1 MSAEFIP
8 TTPLNSEDSSTP
20 LFDKIPFGPAK
31 RALIE
36 RSVGYD
42 GALVRQVR
50 GPEALADHKV
60 ALMLKVANYIGKD
73 AISEVSL
80 GDGQPKSAEEK
91 LSIIVD
97 ELVES
102 QTEKPVM
109 ELANEMLREK
119 VKELESM
126 VSPDIE
132 FLYKELERLQAEVQ
146 SKDTQIGTLKDS
158 LDSEI
163 LKSADKD
170 LLLDR
175 MRTTPS
181 TAAIEEVAKEP
192 LSNSIFALEVP
203 HTLKAELIEVTG
215 GIKKLGTKVV
225 QVVGLHR

>member
-1 MSAEFIP
+1 MSAEF
-8 TTPLNSEDSSTP
+8 TSKTQHNTDESSTP
-20 LFDKIPFGPAK
+20 LFDKIPFDPAK

-42 GALVRQVR
+42 GALVQQVR
-50 GPEALADHKV
+50 GAEGLAEHKV

-73 AISEVSL
+73 ALSQVNL
-80 GDGQPKSAEEK
+80 DDHQPKTADEK
-91 LSIIVD
+91 LNIIVD

-119 VKELESM
+119 IKELESK

-132 FLYKELERLQAEVQ
+132 FLYKELERLQAEVR
-146 SKDTQIGTLKDS
+146 SKEIQVAALTDS
-158 LDSEI
+158 LDNEI

-170 LLLDR
+170 LLLDK
-175 MRTTPS
+175 MRNTPS
-181 TAAIEEVAKEP
+181 TAVIDGVTKGVSAD
-192 LSNSIFALEVP
+192 SISAVEAP
-203 HTLKAELIEVTG
+203 HTFKDELIEVTG

-225 QVVGLHR
+225 QVVGIHR

>member
-8 TTPLNSEDSSTP
+8 STPLNSEDSSTP

-60 ALMLKVANYIGKD
+60 ALMLKVANHIGKD
-73 AISEVSL
+73 ALSEVGL
-80 GDGQPKSAEEK
+80 GDSQPKSAEEK

-109 ELANEMLREK
+109 ELANQMLREK

-132 FLYKELERLQAEVQ
+132 FLYKELERLQTEVQ
-146 SKDTQIGTLKDS
+146 SKDNQIAALTDS
-158 LDSEI
+158 LDQEI

-170 LLLDR
+170 LLLDK
-175 MRTTPS
+175 MRNTPV
-181 TAAIEEVAKEP
+181 TAAIDGAIQEP
-192 LSNSIFALEVP
+192 LAKSVLAAEAP
-203 HTLKAELIEVTG
+203 HTLKDELIEVTG

-225 QVVGLHR
+225 QAVGLYR